1 MPSKSG
7 DMKQAYE
14 DLREQLSK
22 LSRALK
28 ILETRAL
35 KQTFSTNELA
45 SKGRKISSLRTHKT
59 GRGDEVALKNN
70 LPDGLEKLERALELF
85 REIQKQKNTGESKIQ
100 GASVGRRRKSKRC
113 IHFDKIE
120 SDITNYKSLI
130 SEISAQADT
139 VNQVVKVGNASLQE
153 GRIPKNKEEKTR
165 QELAAISIR
174 WNVLCGDV
182 LNTCSSIEAFVLEMQ
197 MEYSKLNLWL
207 SNSEVADSWLMEYE
221 PHADKPEKLGTTIR
235 VVRLQLHE
243 NQGVLDNFRK
253 SKTRLQNMYDIAVAL
268 MKSGRL
274 DEEDANELERVVNV
288 LVAKWESIDNRLNAS
303 RDRIYAEI
311 NRLRQRKA
319 KQGHSILRRFS
330 SKRNSS
336 FRRKRSMR
344 KKREMQQRKE
354 ASSQPT
360 ERRPKVSVK
369 EVVRSSASVD
379 LNASL
384 DPISVVMTTNKES
397 EEDKSRLEKQ
407 KAAFESFD
415 SSLKSCE
422 KCLHDLDEEQLQKFL
437 AAGST
442 WSELNK
448 QLEGIMTFEA
458 ELKRSRSEFES
469 EVDKFEKAKEE
480 DLFKDADC
488 EILEKRVQGLK
499 TRWDELMGDHVA
511 NKDRITK
518 ASIDLNNKSMQ
529 DMNKEFDKIEKQIKT
544 PEIYDDERLS
554 LEENILKQKR
564 LMEDLDSYNA
574 PIKQVN
580 ATTNNLLDR
589 GLIDEATFA
598 KVHEETG
605 ALMERQRRLKGL
617 SRENGDRLATELLEF
632 NQRENESPLPV
643 EEETIQISDDYSML
657 AQSLDDLLAD
667 DISDEGFAE
676 LDSSRSFLELKM
688 TDFDAHVQSMNSW
701 MNDTEKLINSL
712 HVGMDPI
719 EVSKRVQQIKMC
731 CEEIDKKE
739 LKMKRINK
747 LGEEITSESLN
758 MTTTESVE
766 GRLEVLNKRWR
777 ETKEMLRDYSDKDE
791 DERAE
796 YGVCCCLQ
804 MVKKAFHACFYS

>member
-1 MPSKSG
+1 
-7 DMKQAYE
+7 
-14 DLREQLSK
+14 
-22 LSRALK
+22 
-28 ILETRAL
+28 
-35 KQTFSTNELA
+35 
-45 SKGRKISSLRTHKT
+45 
-59 GRGDEVALKNN
+59 
-70 LPDGLEKLERALELF
+70 
-85 REIQKQKNTGESKIQ
+85 
-100 GASVGRRRKSKRC
+100 
-113 IHFDKIE
+113 
-120 SDITNYKSLI
+120 
-130 SEISAQADT
+130 
-139 VNQVVKVGNASLQE
+139 
-153 GRIPKNKEEKTR
+153 
-165 QELAAISIR
+165 
-174 WNVLCGDV
+174 
-182 LNTCSSIEAFVLEMQ
+182 
-197 MEYSKLNLWL
+197 
-207 SNSEVADSWLMEYE
+207 
-221 PHADKPEKLGTTIR
+221 
-235 VVRLQLHE
+235 
-243 NQGVLDNFRK
+243 
-253 SKTRLQNMYDIAVAL
+253 
-268 MKSGRL
+268 
-274 DEEDANELERVVNV
+274 
-288 LVAKWESIDNRLNAS
+288 
-303 RDRIYAEI
+303 
-311 NRLRQRKA
+311 
-319 KQGHSILRRFS
+319 
-330 SKRNSS
+330 
-336 FRRKRSMR
+336 
-344 KKREMQQRKE
+344 
-354 ASSQPT
+354 
-360 ERRPKVSVK
+360 
-369 EVVRSSASVD
+369 
-379 LNASL
+379 
-384 DPISVVMTTNKES
+384 
-397 EEDKSRLEKQ
+397 
-407 KAAFESFD
+407 
-415 SSLKSCE
+415 
-422 KCLHDLDEEQLQKFL
+422 
-437 AAGST
+437 
-442 WSELNK
+442 
-448 QLEGIMTFEA
+448 
-458 ELKRSRSEFES
+458 
-469 EVDKFEKAKEE
+469 
-480 DLFKDADC
+480 
-488 EILEKRVQGLK
+488 
-499 TRWDELMGDHVA
+499 
-511 NKDRITK
+511 
-518 ASIDLNNKSMQ
+518 MQ

-719 EVSKRVQQIKMC
+719 EVSKRVQQIKMR

-777 ETKEMLRDYSDKDE
+777 DTKEMLRDYSDKDE